1 MNCSP
6 PSATLKKTNN
16 HMTEEEKQRQ
26 IDKAV
31 AELEKI
37 HAEYLERFADLK
49 KQQMDLLK
57 EVSERVEA
65 LEIGRLIKNIKKGS
79 N

>member
-1 MNCSP
+1 MKNKP
-6 PSATLKKTNN
+6 
-16 HMTEEEKQRQ
+16 MTEEEKQQR

-37 HAEYLERFADLK
+37 HAEYLARFAELK

-65 LEIGRLIKNIKKGS
+65 LEIGHLISNIKKGS